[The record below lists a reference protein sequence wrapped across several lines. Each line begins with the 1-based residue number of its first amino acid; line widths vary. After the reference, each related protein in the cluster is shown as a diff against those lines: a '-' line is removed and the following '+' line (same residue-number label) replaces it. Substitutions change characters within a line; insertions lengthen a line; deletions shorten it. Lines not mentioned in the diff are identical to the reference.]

1 MFLSESDGKIAFL
14 QIPMTGQV
22 SGVKCVNSKFRISK
36 VVSVC
41 VYGKTVISEKQLF
54 RREEN
59 HDDDDG
65 ATHQRAHC
73 CIRLPHQ
80 NSALTTDLSRA
91 APHSGRWSCDEYTS
105 TSTSTCKALSLYK
118 VLEYGVVVSF
128 RTLLLPDWL
137 AAISLET

>member
-91 APHSGRWSCDEYTS
+91 APHSEVGGRVMSIPVRVRDLYY
-105 TSTSTCKALSLYK
+105 CKALSLYK
-118 VLEYGVVVSF
+118 VLSTRVRRGC
-128 RTLLLPDWL
+128 
-137 AAISLET
+137 